1 MHLTWTSN
9 GELRLTTLWTYSI
22 IKMFQRDLP
31 RWTLLVYVLPSN
43 LWFKTHLNRQYNC
56 WSLRCNWSIA
66 DRRCSN
72 YTIILDLTTGLRGL
86 DKDNC
91 WTGRETFKFCDL
103 VRLIL
108 EIWRYV
114 KLHSVPPQTFY
125 SSMWFV
131 NRQIVCLQPS
141 LVAFTRR
148 QMIKFVAV
156 CMQQKTNM
164 ATIFTNSIISNA
176 VLRYKL
182 NIQSWFEII
191 MSSYH
196 KAIRMHHTLTDNDV
210 TLVGKIDQYQ
220 TTRYREP
227 CT

>member
-31 RWTLLVYVLPSN
+31 RWTRLVYVLPSN

-56 WSLRCNWSIA
+56 WSLRCSWSIA

-72 YTIILDLTTGLRGL
+72 YTFILDLTSGFKGL

-91 WTGRETFKFCDL
+91 WTGRETFKFWDL

-114 KLHSVPPQTFY
+114 QTTFSATTDVLQQHVVCKPTNSM
-125 SSMWFV
+125 SST
-131 NRQIVCLQPS
+131 ITGCIY
-141 LVAFTRR
+141 T
-148 QMIKFVAV
+148 
-156 CMQQKTNM
+156 KTNDKVCGRM
-164 ATIFTNSIISNA
+164 YATKDK
-176 VLRYKL
+176 YG
-182 NIQSWFEII
+182 
-191 MSSYH
+191 YH
-196 KAIRMHHTLTDNDV
+196 IHK
-210 TLVGKIDQYQ
+210 
-220 TTRYREP
+220 
-227 CT
+227 